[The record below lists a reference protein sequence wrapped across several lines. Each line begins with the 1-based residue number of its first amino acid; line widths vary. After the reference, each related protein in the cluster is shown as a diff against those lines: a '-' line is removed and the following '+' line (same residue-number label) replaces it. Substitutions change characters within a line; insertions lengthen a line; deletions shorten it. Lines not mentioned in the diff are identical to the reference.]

1 MNRTVARTSD
11 DRQMKRYYHGTRADL
26 KPGDL
31 IEPGHTPH
39 FGDRA
44 RTTNVYFT
52 RTLDAAAWGAEL
64 AVGEGR
70 GRIFLVQPTGP
81 IEEDPNL
88 TN

>member
-31 IEPGHTPH
+31 IDPGHTPH

-52 RTLDAAAWGAEL
+52 RTLDAAAWGA
-64 AVGEGR
+64 AGSSSCSQPAR
-70 GRIFLVQPTGP
+70 SKRTRI
-81 IEEDPNL
+81 
-88 TN
+88 